1 LTLGIAHCCTLIRVV
16 SVEYFPG
23 HFFLTAQ
30 NHGTEYSLSRSL
42 PRPSHF
48 IVRDNDQLRLL
59 LSSVDSSSLP
69 SALVQTMLLINSF
82 TITQRKLCKLLA
94 FTCAVSLAVSLRRV
108 LLRGIFLI
116 RVVSVEYFPG
126 HFFLTA
132 QNHGTEY
139 SLSRS
144 LPRPSHF
151 IVRDNDQLRLLLSSV
166 DSSSLPSALVQT
178 MLLINSFTITQRK
191 LCKLLAF
198 TCAVSL
204 AVSLRRVLLR
214 GIFEEIR
221 WRERERNLRKEFS
234 KSFCTV
240 VL

>member
-1 LTLGIAHCCTLIRVV
+1 MLLINSFTITHRKLCKLLAFTCAVSLAVSLRRVLLRGIFLILVV

-23 HFFLTAQ
+23 HLFLTAQ

-132 QNHGTEY
+132 QNHGTGY

-151 IVRDNDQLRLLLSSV
+151 IVRDNDQLRNSAPLL
-166 DSSSLPSALVQT
+166 
-178 MLLINSFTITQRK
+178 
-191 LCKLLAF
+191 C
-198 TCAVSL
+198 
-204 AVSLRRVLLR
+204 
-214 GIFEEIR
+214 
-221 WRERERNLRKEFS
+221 
-234 KSFCTV
+234 
-240 VL
+240 

>member
-1 LTLGIAHCCTLIRVV
+1 MV

-166 DSSSLPSALVQT
+166 DSSSLPSALQICSTNDAAHKFVHDHPQKALQASSVYVRSST
-178 MLLINSFTITQRK
+178 RDKSLQRKTQRGS
-191 LCKLLAF
+191 ADF
-198 TCAVSL
+198 A
-204 AVSLRRVLLR
+204 R
-214 GIFEEIR
+214 GYR
-221 WRERERNLRKEFS
+221 KAGGYHGSRKE
-234 KSFCTV
+234 
-240 VL
+240 